1 MTEMNWTELT
11 SDTQLES
18 LREESKKNPVIIF
31 KHSTRC
37 SISRAALDRVERNW
51 KAGELDE
58 VKTYYLDLLA
68 YRPISNLVAQAFQ
81 VEHESPQLLLIRDG
95 HVIYHRSHFEIDFLG
110 VKNALLAKAV

>member
-1 MTEMNWTELT
+1 MTKMNWIELT
-11 SDTQLES
+11 SDAQLES
-18 LREESKKNPVIIF
+18 LREESRKNPVVIF

-37 SISRAALDRVERNW
+37 SISRTALDRLERNW
-51 KAGELDE
+51 NAGELHD

-68 YRPISNLVAQAFQ
+68 YRPVSNLIAQAFR

-95 HVIYHRSHFEIDFLG
+95 NVIYHRSHFEIDFLG